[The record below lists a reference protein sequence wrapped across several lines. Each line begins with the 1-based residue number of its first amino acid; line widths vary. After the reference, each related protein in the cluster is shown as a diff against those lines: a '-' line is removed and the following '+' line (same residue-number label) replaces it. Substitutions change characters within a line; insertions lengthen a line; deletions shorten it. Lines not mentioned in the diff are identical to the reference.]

1 MEDTMTNYETS
12 SSNKTYKKVVV
23 PSAADIA
30 AMTDKE
36 LLQLRADLTDAKLA
50 IESQISIAAATD
62 NKDLDWVVRTNGA
75 LSHMR
80 RGLALIKTERERR
93 SMTVKIPQDLN
104 PAFQAIDQLR
114 DVLKAHGALVN
125 AVRNFL
131 DDDND
136 HNFNI
141 LEQLVDP
148 Q

>member
-1 MEDTMTNYETS
+1 MENTMNDYETG
-12 SSNKTYKKVVV
+12 SSNKTYKKVLV
-23 PSAADIA
+23 PSAAEIK
-30 AMTDKE
+30 AMPDKD

-62 NKDLDWVVRTNGA
+62 NKDLDWIVRTNGA

-93 SMTVKIPQDLN
+93 SMVTKIPQDLT

-114 DVLKAHGALVN
+114 DVLKAHAALVT

-131 DDDND
+131 EDDND
-136 HNFNI
+136 NNFDA